1 MVLRGTIHRKNKH
14 VQRTEW
20 HSPLLRCESYLSQR
34 RLAPEHREW
43 DALRL
48 SLKGLLELLLLAP
61 CSRGDGA
68 IRRLVGDALERVR
81 DARQFERELIGAAR
95 APYYYDALTTE
106 IQQAPKQQPDDRR
119 HTGQQNVVRG
129 DGDGST

>member
-48 SLKGLLELLLLAP
+48 SLKGLLEVLLLAP
-61 CSRGDGA
+61 GSHGDGT

-81 DARQFERELIGAAR
+81 DAGQFERKLIGSAR
-95 APYYYDALTTE
+95 APYHYDALATE
-106 IQQAPKQQPDDRR
+106 IQQSPKQ
-119 HTGQQNVVRG
+119 
-129 DGDGST
+129 